1 MMGGLGPARTG
12 TVWEIMTRGDYVSIE
27 PEIRWS
33 EQQEMMLGKQPRD
46 IGLFRLG

>member
-1 MMGGLGPARTG
+1 MEPARTRM
-12 TVWEIMTRGDYVSIE
+12 VWEIMTRRDHVSIK

-46 IGLFRLG
+46 VVLFKLG